1 MEHFIDSLMEQENEM
16 LSYLIKFNFEIYEE
30 SNSYAAAFTD

>member
-16 LSYLIKFNFEIYEE
+16 LSYLIKFNFKIYEE